1 MHTDKRS
8 AQKNAV
14 KCWDK
19 MKEKILVVED
29 EKDIVKMLDY
39 NLKKEG
45 FRTLSAR
52 DGEDALDLLNR
63 ERPDLVILDLM
74 LPGMDGLEVCKTLK
88 NNTKTASIPIIM
100 LTAKSQESD
109 KVIGLELGADD
120 YVTKPFSPRELIA
133 RIKAVLRRIKE
144 KDKLPEALKIGDL
157 SIDFS
162 KISVSVKGKPIELT
176 AKEFELL
183 KTLINAKGRVLSR
196 DYLLDTIW
204 GFDHAMEIQTRT
216 VDVHIRTLRKK
227 LKSESRRILTVK
239 NYGYRFEY
247 ED

>member
-1 MHTDKRS
+1 
-8 AQKNAV
+8 
-14 KCWDK
+14 
-19 MKEKILVVED
+19 MKETILIVED

-45 FRTLSAR
+45 FKTLVAH
-52 DGEDALDLLNR
+52 DGEDALDSATR
-63 ERPDLVILDLM
+63 DRPDLVILDLM
-74 LPGMDGLEVCKTLK
+74 LPGMDGLEVCKALK
-88 NNTKTASIPIIM
+88 SETKTASIPIIM

-109 KVIGLELGADD
+109 KVVGLELGADD

-133 RIKAVLRRIKE
+133 RIKAVLRRMKE
-144 KDKLPEALKIGDL
+144 KDKLPEVIKIGEL
-157 SIDFS
+157 RIDFS
-162 KISVSVKGKPIELT
+162 KIAVTVKDKPVELT

-183 KTLINAKGRVLSR
+183 KTLIKAKGRVLSR
-196 DYLLDTIW
+196 DYLLDNIW
-204 GFDHAMEIQTRT
+204 GFDHAIEIQTRT

-227 LKSESRRILTVK
+227 LKSEAKRILTVK